1 MNWLVLNSILVFLL
15 FQTRLYI
22 SEEKEEEKT
31 QKVSKKRQKVSK
43 NATWRWYSRLVQ
55 QLTIFYQIL
64 VWWYS
69 FVYIAR
75 TFWTFTSFMVSSS
88 LGTTLVQIS
97 NMETNISHFLL
108 SPNTK
113 NWISFPNQPVFPIQ
127 LFIKVRIKLMWQGL
141 AVRN

>member
-141 AVRN
+141 TVRN

>member
-22 SEEKEEEKT
+22 SEKK
-31 QKVSKKRQKVSK
+31 KKRLKKCEKSQKVSK

-127 LFIKVRIKLMWQGL
+127 LFIKVRIKWCDK
-141 AVRN
+141 V